1 MLEPRRKIDL
11 THLWQTRQGRQ
22 LLPPPPRQ
30 SAQSGFTIIE
40 ALVALIIA
48 SILLIGL
55 APIVVL
61 SVASRVQAR
70 RVDLGTQAART
81 YIDGLRA
88 AVNVPPTNNAAQFDQ
103 PDLGVTPPTAMD
115 DTLGICVDKNIKTL
129 ASCAAD
135 PNNPPF
141 LYLQA
146 FRNGLAIPPAQPA
159 DVVKQ
164 GYCVGVRVYRA
175 DAFNGGGAPT
185 EIQPR
190 KNMFTETSTTKNYP
204 LVVMRAEILNQTDF
218 NTYASRFPQT
228 DPNDP
233 SSERKGSP
241 CDPP

>member
-22 LLPPPPRQ
+22 LLPPPRRQ
-30 SAQSGFTIIE
+30 SAQSGFTIVE
-40 ALVALIIA
+40 ALMALIIA
-48 SILLIGL
+48 SILLVGL

-70 RVDLGTQAART
+70 RVDLGTQAARS
-81 YIDGLRA
+81 YIEGLRA
-88 AVNVPPTNNAAQFDQ
+88 AVNDPPTNNAAQFDQ
-103 PDLGVTPPTAMD
+103 PDLGVTAPTTMD
-115 DTLGICVDKNIKTL
+115 DTVGTCVDKNIKTL
-129 ASCAAD
+129 ASCSD
-135 PNNPPF
+135 PTTPPF
-141 LYLQA
+141 LYLQT
-146 FRNGLAIPPAQPA
+146 FRNGPAIPPADLG

-175 DAFNGGGAPT
+175 DAFNGGAPT
-185 EIQPR
+185 GIQPL

-228 DPNDP
+228 NPGDP
-233 SSERKGSP
+233 SSLRQGSP
-241 CDPP
+241 CAPP

>member
-22 LLPPPPRQ
+22 LLPPHPRQ
-30 SAQSGFTIIE
+30 SAQSGFTIVE
-40 ALVALIIA
+40 ALMALIIA

-70 RVDLGTQAART
+70 RVDLGTQAARS

-88 AVNVPPTNNAAQFDQ
+88 GVITPPSDNNAVFSSP
-103 PDLGVTPPTAMD
+103 PDVGVAALSTPPTGPV
-115 DTLGICVDKNIKTL
+115 TSGTCLDKNL
-129 ASCAAD
+129 NSLDCDSPD
-135 PNNPPF
+135 PNNPPL

-146 FRNGLAIPPAQPA
+146 FRNGPIDSKEA
-159 DVVKQ
+159 VTQ

-175 DAFNGGGAPT
+175 DAFNGGGTPT
-185 EIQPR
+185 ETQPL

-204 LVVMRAEILNQTDF
+204 LVVMRAEILNQTSFED
-218 NTYASRFPQT
+218 YARRFPQ
-228 DPNDP
+228 DLNKPNDP
-233 SSERKGSP
+233 NAREGSP
-241 CDPP
+241 CG

>member
-70 RVDLGTQAART
+70 RVDLGTQAARS

-88 AVNVPPTNNAAQFDQ
+88 AVITPPSNNAAQFDQ
-103 PDLGVTPPTAMD
+103 PDLGVTAPTAMD
-115 DTLGICVDKNIKTL
+115 DNLGTCVDKNIKTL
-129 ASCAAD
+129 ASCSD
-135 PNNPPF
+135 PTNPPF
-141 LYLQA
+141 LYIQA
-146 FRNGLAIPPAQPA
+146 FRNRSDIPPNQSQDA
-159 DVVKQ
+159 VKQ

-175 DAFNGGGAPT
+175 DAFNGGAAPNGT
-185 EIQPR
+185 QPL
-190 KNMFTETSTTKNYP
+190 KNMFTESSTTKNYP
-204 LVVMRAEILNQTDF
+204 LVVMRAEILNQTSFQD
-218 NTYASRFPQT
+218 YASRFPV
-228 DPNDP
+228 PNPNPNNDP
-233 SSERKGSP
+233 PQGSP
-241 CDPP
+241 CG